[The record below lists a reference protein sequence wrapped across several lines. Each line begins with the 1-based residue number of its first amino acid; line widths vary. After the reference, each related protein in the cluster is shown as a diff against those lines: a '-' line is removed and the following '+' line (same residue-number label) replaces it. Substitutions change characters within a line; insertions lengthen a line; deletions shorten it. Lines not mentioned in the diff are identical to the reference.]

1 MTKNDGGKARDP
13 DDRRGGE
20 GEDWTADTGL
30 GWVAVTLEGTPLS
43 HELAAAISLVLGSAA
58 HGFLT
63 CKGLELVPAETAAA
77 LLGVPVAHVQ
87 ALAASGHLPSIP
99 DGVGKFFE
107 VRDIVEHRAR
117 MGEQEAAIRSV

>member
-1 MTKNDGGKARDP
+1 MTSNDGDKARDP
-13 DDRRGGE
+13 DDRGGSE
-20 GEDWTADTGL
+20 GDVGAAPTGL

-77 LLGVPVAHVQ
+77 LLGIPVAHLQSLV
-87 ALAASGHLPSIP
+87 AAGSLPSIP

-107 VRDIVEHRAR
+107 VRDIVEHRA
-117 MGEQEAAIRSV
+117 